1 MRIEVNS
8 DRAWM
13 VGLTK
18 TASGG
23 AQVCRRAAVPGRDLF
38 YQSSL
43 IHPLMPLPLS

>member
-1 MRIEVNS
+1 MRTKANS

-23 AQVCRRAAVPGRDLF
+23 AQVCRRAAVPGRDLV
-38 YQSSL
+38 YQSS
-43 IHPLMPLPLS
+43 